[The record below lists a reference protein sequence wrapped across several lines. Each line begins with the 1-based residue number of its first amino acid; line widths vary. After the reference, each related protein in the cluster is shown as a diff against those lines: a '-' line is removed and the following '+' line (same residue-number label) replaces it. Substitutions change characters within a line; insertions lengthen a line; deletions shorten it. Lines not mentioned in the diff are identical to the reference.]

1 MVHLTIFPCEKVESG
16 NETRG
21 EFCRRIDWQMLLTQ
35 NRIWLLVIKF
45 AIRAARKEVNINSIT
60 IIWNIPTGGT
70 ILSPQTQHW
79 SSAMLHTDMG
89 EYDPISQPHRA
100 NGINLCWSSTS
111 AVNIRYIPPAGTMSI
126 ALLQVESTH
135 LFFGECWQKS
145 TACMHVH
152 WSTHTKQTNKQT
164 SQPTNKQAK
173 KQTAADQ

>member
-1 MVHLTIFPCEKVESG
+1 MVHLTIFPCERVESG

-21 EFCRRIDWQMLLTQ
+21 EFC
-35 NRIWLLVIKF
+35 
-45 AIRAARKEVNINSIT
+45 KEVNINFIT

-79 SSAMLHTDMG
+79 SSAMLHTDTG

-100 NGINLCWSSTS
+100 NGINPCWSSTS

-126 ALLQVESTH
+126 ALLQVESTY

-152 WSTHTKQTNKQT
+152 WSTHTKQTNKQANKPTNKQT
-164 SQPTNKQAK
+164 SKETNSCRSINQPTNKQTN
-173 KQTAADQ
+173 KQTTNREAWEWD